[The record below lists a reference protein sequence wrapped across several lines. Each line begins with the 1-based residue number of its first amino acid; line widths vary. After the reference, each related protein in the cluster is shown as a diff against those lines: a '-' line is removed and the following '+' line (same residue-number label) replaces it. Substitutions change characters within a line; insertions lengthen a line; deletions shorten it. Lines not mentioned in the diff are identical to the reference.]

1 MSDKED
7 ASKFTTALENTNVK
21 GWKFIGPNPTN
32 ETEFKSGFR
41 KIIGADDSGG
51 AIYTDD
57 PSEFG
62 VTWAQVKAE
71 MDKL

>member
-1 MSDKED
+1 MSDKD
-7 ASKFTTALENTNVK
+7 IDKFTQALINLNIKEY
-21 GWKFIGPNPTN
+21 KFEGIDPTN
-32 ETEFKSGFR
+32 ETEFKARFR

-57 PSEFG
+57 TSKFG
-62 VTWAQVKAE
+62 ITWTQVKAE

>member
-1 MSDKED
+1 MSEKED

-32 ETEFKSGFR
+32 EKEFNAGFH
-41 KIIGADDSGG
+41 KVVGDDGSGG
-51 AIYTDD
+51 AVYSND
-57 PSEFG
+57 PSKFE

-71 MDKL
+71 LDKL